1 MVSRVST
8 MNTLLA
14 LLIEPS
20 VICTMLMST
29 VPDGVF
35 LKKSVG
41 SSSILLNISRRNVLM
56 AITETHVSK

>member
-8 MNTLLA
+8 INTLLA
-14 LLIEPS
+14 LLMEPS
-20 VICTMLMST
+20 VICTMLINT

>member
-1 MVSRVST
+1 M
-8 MNTLLA
+8 
-14 LLIEPS
+14 LIN
-20 VICTMLMST
+20 T

>member
-41 SSSILLNISRRNVLM
+41 NSSILLNISRRNALM